1 MTKLQ
6 KATLTGCVRDIC
18 NYSFQFIKF
27 EFVSD
32 FEFRASNFG
41 NWGVAKR

>member
-6 KATLTGCVRDIC
+6 KATLTGSMRNVC

-32 FEFRASNFG
+32 FEFRASNFTT
-41 NWGVAKR
+41 WGVAKR